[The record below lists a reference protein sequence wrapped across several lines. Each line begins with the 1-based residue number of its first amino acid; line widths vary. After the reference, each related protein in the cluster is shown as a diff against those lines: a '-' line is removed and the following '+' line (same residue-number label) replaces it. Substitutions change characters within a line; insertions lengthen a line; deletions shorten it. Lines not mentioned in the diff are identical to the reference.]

1 MLFSHLIVIIFVILA
16 FVCIVQHASNLY
28 IYRKLHNQGTDSKTA
43 KVIAQ
48 DVSILMSIFYGILV
62 FILICIAIQTFDG
75 SVIV

>member
-1 MLFSHLIVIIFVILA
+1 MLLSHLIVIIFVILA
-16 FVCIVQHASNLY
+16 FVCIVQYASNLY
-28 IYRKLHNQGTDSKTA
+28 ISRKLHNQGVDSKTA

-48 DVSILMSIFYGILV
+48 DVSILMAIFYGILV

>member
-1 MLFSHLIVIIFVILA
+1 MLLSHLIVIIFVILA
-16 FVCIVQHASNLY
+16 FVCIVQYASNLY
-28 IYRKLHNQGTDSKTA
+28 IYRKLHNQGVDNKTA

-48 DVSILMSIFYGILV
+48 DVSILMAIFYGILV